1 MLSSEWETGDT
12 TKKEDL
18 TYTRRMSLSQEGNG
32 ENVDNNKAQEQLKA
46 MGKVLKRYKSE
57 RDDVKVKVKEL
68 EWRQGMQNSY
78 LNSSKDFSMDKEDA
92 DLYQRKLRSKIIK
105 TKYVNDLA
113 HKYYAKKHLLC
124 IFLPIQILSVWTT
137 VSGAAC
143 AYILIMY
150 PNSTTND
157 TDDRPIH
164 ETLPLLRSLLN
175 ALVGASLLILTNLSN
190 VLQYDAL
197 SKHHLL
203 VSAQMDELIEF
214 VDFVAE
220 KGGTDECYENIKEI
234 ENNFKLAFDILQ
246 SKLEVKLRA
255 EDRKSRSFV
264 STTYDPMTDYSL
276 LASFI
281 ESRIN
286 LTTTLPGSRR
296 SAKMIDDIIDDSNAS
311 GNNNNDSNG
320 SNDEAAG
327 SNDNV
332 FDEFEINND
341 ISKFFKFLE
350 LQVALTSIKAR
361 EISYIWNRRTSN
373 SAEAFP
379 VYVFATIRSL
389 LQAAET

>member
-1 MLSSEWETGDT
+1 MLSSEWKTGEDST

-18 TYTRRMSLSQEGNG
+18 TYTRRMSLSQEENG
-32 ENVDNNKAQEQLKA
+32 ENVDNNKEQEQLKA

-143 AYILIMY
+143 AYILIMAENPPRSTEAPSDNSTDY
-150 PNSTTND
+150 ISTTND
-157 TDDRPIH
+157 TDDKPIH

-175 ALVGASLLILTNLSN
+175 ALVGASLLILTNLGN

-220 KGGTDECYENIKEI
+220 KGGTDECYESIKEI
-234 ENNFKLAFDILQ
+234 ENNFKVSIRNNKLSPPSEIKLAFDILQ

-296 SAKMIDDIIDDSNAS
+296 SAKMIDDIIDDSKM
-311 GNNNNDSNG
+311 SNT
-320 SNDEAAG
+320 A
-327 SNDNV
+327 
-332 FDEFEINND
+332 
-341 ISKFFKFLE
+341 
-350 LQVALTSIKAR
+350 
-361 EISYIWNRRTSN
+361 Y
-373 SAEAFP
+373 
-379 VYVFATIRSL
+379 
-389 LQAAET
+389 

>member
-1 MLSSEWETGDT
+1 MIIIIFISLFLCTLYIKIATQDSVLVSVVTTSHKYHTINMLSSDWKTGEDSIT
-12 TKKEDL
+12 GKEDL
-18 TYTRRMSLSQEGNG
+18 TNGRRMSLSQEGNG

-68 EWRQGMQNSY
+68 EWRQGMQNSH
-78 LNSSKDFSMDKEDA
+78 LSSSKDFSMDKEDA

-137 VSGAAC
+137 ISGAAC

-157 TDDRPIH
+157 TDDKPIH

-220 KGGTDECYENIKEI
+220 KGGTDECYESIKEI
-234 ENNFKLAFDILQ
+234 ENNFKVSIRNNKLSPPSEIKLAFDILQ

-296 SAKMIDDIIDDSNAS
+296 SAKMIDDIIDDNKMSN
-311 GNNNNDSNG
+311 
-320 SNDEAAG
+320 
-327 SNDNV
+327 
-332 FDEFEINND
+332 
-341 ISKFFKFLE
+341 
-350 LQVALTSIKAR
+350 T
-361 EISYIWNRRTSN
+361 
-373 SAEAFP
+373 
-379 VYVFATIRSL
+379 VY
-389 LQAAET
+389 